1 MYIENVTFPDIEFLN
16 FMKKKKK
23 KKEKERKKEKNN
35 KKRERCFFFVHR
47 INDPTL

>member
-23 KKEKERKKEKNN
+23 RKKKERKKRITKRE
-35 KKRERCFFFVHR
+35 RERCFFFVHR

>member
-23 KKEKERKKEKNN
+23 RKKKERKKRIT
-35 KKRERCFFFVHR
+35 KRERCFFFVHR